1 MNAISNKK
9 YELVMNDTITL
20 DNGTTL
26 YRIKALKSFS
36 DVEKGELGGYV
47 QSEDNLS
54 HEGDCWVYPLGR
66 VYGNTRITKNAKIP
80 KDLASDGF
88 VIGSAIVYGNY
99 SKVCGDAL
107 VY

>member
-47 QSEDNLS
+47 
-54 HEGDCWVYPLGR
+54 
-66 VYGNTRITKNAKIP
+66 
-80 KDLASDGF
+80 
-88 VIGSAIVYGNY
+88 
-99 SKVCGDAL
+99 
-107 VY
+107 